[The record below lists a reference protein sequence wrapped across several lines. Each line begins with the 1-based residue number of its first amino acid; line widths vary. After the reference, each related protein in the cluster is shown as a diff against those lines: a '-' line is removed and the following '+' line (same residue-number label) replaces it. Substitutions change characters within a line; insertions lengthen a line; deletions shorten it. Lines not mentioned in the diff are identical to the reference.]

1 MRTGR
6 VGFQREMNAL
16 SSLKAPESAE
26 AQNVQALLQSTHEIE
41 LRVQQ
46 INRWWRLWRPDVRQ
60 GWAML
65 SRFRVRVLDH
75 APLHAAALHVLESA
89 GIPLHCALKPVEL
102 SSGPSYHP
110 CGHMHWKTLDRFVE
124 RSKTK

>member
-75 APLHAAALHVLESA
+75 APCMLPRYMCWNPQVF
-89 GIPLHCALKPVEL
+89 HCTV
-102 SSGPSYHP
+102 H
-110 CGHMHWKTLDRFVE
+110 
-124 RSKTK
+124 